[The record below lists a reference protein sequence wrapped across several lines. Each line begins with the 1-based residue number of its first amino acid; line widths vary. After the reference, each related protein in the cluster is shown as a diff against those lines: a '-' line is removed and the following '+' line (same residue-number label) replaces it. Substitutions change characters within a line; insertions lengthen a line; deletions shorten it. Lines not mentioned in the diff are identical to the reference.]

1 MEVRIYALTGL
12 LALGLLAQEPTAPTT
27 ISLAVLQAEK
37 ELLQAQNLNLQT
49 QIMVMRAEQKLA
61 EVKAKD
67 EAKRNAENPKTK
79 TP

>member
-1 MEVRIYALTGL
+1 MRIYALTGI
-12 LALGLLAQEPTAPTT
+12 LALGLLAEEPASLPIPTS
-27 ISLAVLQAEK
+27 IAILQAEK

-61 EVKAKD
+61 EVKAK
-67 EAKRNAENPKTK
+67 EEVKRNAENPKTK